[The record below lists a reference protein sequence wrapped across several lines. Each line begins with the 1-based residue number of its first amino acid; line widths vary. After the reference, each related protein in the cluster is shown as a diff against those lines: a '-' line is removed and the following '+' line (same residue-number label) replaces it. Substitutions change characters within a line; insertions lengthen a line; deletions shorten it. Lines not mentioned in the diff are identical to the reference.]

1 MEGQQ
6 SYEAKKLN
14 AAIEHCQSRIA
25 DDKVSTLEK
34 QAMAFY
40 LNEIKQI
47 TPCADENKFR
57 KFAKGIGGSG
67 DTEVIK
73 PYVVRN
79 RQTNKPLQK
88 SDGSLVVIK
97 CVFTD
102 VDRYLTT
109 VMSCKA
115 ETLRRSDGVRAFN
128 AEDQHK
134 YEAPDPYAYAFQA
147 VLDGRD

>member
-1 MEGQQ
+1 MSNLQN
-6 SYEAKKLN
+6 YEAKRLN
-14 AAIEHCQSRIA
+14 DAISYCQKRIA
-25 DDKVSTLEK
+25 ASDVDALEK

-147 VLDGRD
+147 IFDGRD

>member
-1 MEGQQ
+1 MQGQQ

-14 AAIEHCQSRIA
+14 AAIEHCQNRIA
-25 DDKVSTLEK
+25 DDTVPALEK

-47 TPCADENKFR
+47 TPCADENKFS
-57 KFAKGIGGSG
+57 KFAMGIGGAG

-79 RQTNKPLQK
+79 PKTQLPAQKP
-88 SDGSLVVIK
+88 DGNLVVIK

-102 VDRYLTT
+102 ISRYLQT
-109 VMSCKA
+109 VMSEKA
-115 ETLRRSDGVRAFN
+115 ETLHRSDGVRALN
-128 AEDQHK
+128 DADQQK

-147 VLDGRD
+147 IFDGRD

>member
-1 MEGQQ
+1 MDTQ

-14 AAIEHCQSRIA
+14 EAIESCQARIA
-25 DDKVSTLEK
+25 SADVDGVEK

-40 LNEIKQI
+40 LTELKQI
-47 TPCADENKFR
+47 TSCADKDRFR
-57 KFAKGIGGSG
+57 KFAMGIGGSG

-79 RQTNKPLQK
+79 HQTNKPLQK

-102 VDRYLTT
+102 VDRYLIT
-109 VMSCKA
+109 VMSGKA
-115 ETLRRSDGVRAFN
+115 ETLRRSDGVWAFN
-128 AEDQHK
+128 DADQQK
-134 YEAPDPYAYAFQA
+134 YAAPDPYAYAFQA
-147 VLDGRD
+147 AFNDRD

>member
-1 MEGQQ
+1 MSNLQN
-6 SYEAKKLN
+6 YEAERLN
-14 AAIEHCQSRIA
+14 DAIAYCQKRIA
-25 DDKVSTLEK
+25 ASDVDALEK

-40 LNEIKQI
+40 LTELKQI
-47 TPCADENKFR
+47 TPCADKNLFH
-57 KFAKGIGGSG
+57 KFAMGIGGSG

-79 RQTNKPLQK
+79 RQTKKPLQK
-88 SDGSLVVIK
+88 ADGNLVVIK

-109 VMSCKA
+109 IMSGKA
-115 ETLRRSDGVRAFN
+115 ETLHYSDGVRALSD
-128 AEDQHK
+128 ADQQK
-134 YEAPDPYAYAFQA
+134 YAAPDSYAYAFQA

>member
-1 MEGQQ
+1 MECQQ

-88 SDGSLVVIK
+88 SDGSFIK
-97 CVFTD
+97 YNIGRRLCENAGGGFFSGFHRFAYD
-102 VDRYLTT
+102 HHGDRQNQNAA
-109 VMSCKA
+109 CKS
-115 ETLRRSDGVRAFN
+115 RKRSVWR
-128 AEDQHK
+128 
-134 YEAPDPYAYAFQA
+134 
-147 VLDGRD
+147 

>member
-1 MEGQQ
+1 MQGQQ

-14 AAIEHCQSRIA
+14 TAIERCQASIA
-25 DDKVSTLEK
+25 SADVDNVEK

-40 LNEIKQI
+40 LNELKQI
-47 TPCADENKFR
+47 IPCADKDRFR
-57 KFAKGIGGSG
+57 KFAMGIGGSG

-109 VMSCKA
+109 VMSGKA
-115 ETLRRSDGVRAFN
+115 ETLHRSDGVRAFN
-128 AEDQHK
+128 AEDQRK

-147 VLDGRD
+147 IFDGRD